1 MQSCIMGRTSITN
14 ILLNLLRIGLGV
26 FFLVTGALK
35 ITDLGITE
43 EFMTRS
49 ALLPEWCSMPIVC
62 LGVAMELVVGV
73 CLVFRRCYEGAALW
87 GTVMCSVFLFLY
99 AQAWVRGLELSC
111 NCTGSL
117 HEIVNYPLDTSM
129 RLLLLGAMIL
139 LLWDTRRRRTA
150 LWDPDD
156 SPFDFSE
163 I

>member
-1 MQSCIMGRTSITN
+1 MGRTSIIN
-14 ILLNLLRIGLGV
+14 ILLTLLRIGLGGG
-26 FFLVTGALK
+26 FLVTGALK
-35 ITDLGITE
+35 ITDLGTTA

-62 LGVAMELVVGV
+62 LGVSMELVVGL
-73 CLVFRRCYEGAALW
+73 CLVFRRCYEGATLW

-99 AQAWVRGLELSC
+99 TQAWIRGLELSC

-117 HEIVNYPLDTSM
+117 HEIVNYPLDTAM
-129 RLLLLGAMIL
+129 RLLLLGAMLL
-139 LLWDTRRRRTA
+139 LLWDTRRRRSHM
-150 LWDPDD
+150 WNPDD